1 MVIFSNLS
9 GLSRV
14 NAAAKMDT
22 NHILLSFGF
31 HTPLESF
38 PESIHPYAPV
48 FRVEDERGA
57 WIVKRGR
64 KPFELALAVAA
75 WTEALAAGG
84 IPVVTPARGCG
95 ENPRSFRD
103 ETGEEAVWVVYP
115 YIAGRSYQGSLV
127 EIRAAG
133 DLLGRLHA
141 FQPEHSFGL
150 KVSRTV
156 VEIDPEEVEGDIS
169 RILGHVERF
178 FPSEFDEAEA
188 ILEERTSRYFGSA
201 LPRLLSQELPLANCT
216 WDYKASNLVFREAG
230 FPSENPLILPGTL
243 PVLVD
248 PDNAGRIPRLYDL
261 AIAALLFHNDGV
273 GPGRLFNRSE
283 WETFL
288 EGYLQHV
295 QLSPEEREAWDDLLL
310 CAWVDEGL
318 WLLNG
323 SEEDWASPVQGRM
336 QLSLLLTGLDT
347 LRLA

>member
-1 MVIFSNLS
+1 
-9 GLSRV
+9 
-14 NAAAKMDT
+14 MDISQ
-22 NHILLSFGF
+22 ILFSFGF
-31 HTPLESF
+31 HTSPEST
-38 PESIHPYAPV
+38 PVSIHPYAPV
-48 FRVEDERGA
+48 FRVEDKRGA

-64 KPFELALAVAA
+64 KPFEQALAVTA
-75 WTEALAAGG
+75 WLEALAAEG

-95 ENPRSFRD
+95 ENPRSFQD
-103 ETGEEAVWVVYP
+103 ENGEEAVWVVYP
-115 YIAGRSYQGSLV
+115 YISGRSYQGSPE

-141 FQPEHSFGL
+141 FRPEHNFGL

-156 VEIDPEEVEGDIS
+156 VEIDPEEVKGDIS
-169 RILGHVERF
+169 GILGHVERF
-178 FPSEFDEAEA
+178 FPQEQAA
-188 ILEERTSRYFGSA
+188 ARRILEERASRYFGSA
-201 LPRLLSQELPLANCT
+201 LPSLLSQELPLANCT
-216 WDYKASNLVFREAG
+216 WDYKASNLVFREVG
-230 FPSENPLILPGTL
+230 FPSGNPLTRSSSL

-248 PDNAGRIPRLYDL
+248 PDNAGRVPRLYDL

-273 GPGRLFNRSE
+273 GPGRLLNRSE

-295 QLSPEEREAWDDLLL
+295 QPGREEREAWDNLLL

-323 SEEDWASPVQGRM
+323 SEEDWANPVQGRM

-347 LRLA
+347 FRLE